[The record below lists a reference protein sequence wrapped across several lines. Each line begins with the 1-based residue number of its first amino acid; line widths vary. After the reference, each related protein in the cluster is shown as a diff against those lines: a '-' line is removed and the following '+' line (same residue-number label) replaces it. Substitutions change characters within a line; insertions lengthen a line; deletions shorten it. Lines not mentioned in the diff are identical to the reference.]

1 MLGATFY
8 YKCWHFKVIQ
18 LLEKPT
24 FRLAIVPN
32 AFNMDI
38 KYCSINDMLHQ
49 RPIPPIPP
57 QSQVTV

>member
-24 FRLAIVPN
+24 FRVAIILN

-38 KYCSINDMLHQ
+38 KYFSINDILHQ
-49 RPIPPIPP
+49 RPIPP